1 MVDVPHS
8 IMTGDITD
16 ISPLCN
22 FGWYKWTNYRKLG
35 EEVQCPYP
43 TERLGVCLGR
53 AKNKGDEMI
62 QHIPTVGGII
72 IPIQTIRSLTT
83 A

>member
-35 EEVQCPYP
+35 EEVQFPYP
-43 TERLGVCLGR
+43 TEIPVILLVTD
-53 AKNKGDEMI
+53 KNKGN
-62 QHIPTVGGII
+62 
-72 IPIQTIRSLTT
+72 
-83 A
+83 